1 MLRIDNVKVS
11 YGKALALDGVS
22 LRVEQG
28 ELVAL
33 LGSNGAGKSTL
44 LRTVSG
50 ILRPKAGRVLLD
62 GEAIHTLPSHEI
74 VRRGVI
80 HVPEG
85 REVFRELT
93 VLENLRM
100 GAYLRRD
107 EAGVRAD
114 LDYVFDVFP
123 RLRER
128 RTQAAGTMSGG
139 EAQMLAIGRGLLS
152 RPRLL
157 MLDEPS
163 LGIAPLLRDKIFETI
178 QRIFKERGIS
188 ILLVEQN
195 AKAAL
200 RMCSRAYVVDNG
212 KIGREGQGE
221 ELLQDP
227 YVKTAYLGY

>member
-1 MLRIDNVKVS
+1 MLRVEDLKVS
-11 YGKALALDGVS
+11 YGKAPALDGVS
-22 LRVEQG
+22 LHVG
-28 ELVAL
+28 KAELVSL

-44 LRTVSG
+44 LRTISG
-50 ILRPKAGRVLLD
+50 TLRPREGRILLD
-62 GEAIHTLPSHEI
+62 GDPIHTLPSHAI
-74 VRRGVI
+74 VGRGVV

-93 VLENLRM
+93 VTENLRM

-107 EAGVRAD
+107 DAGVRRD
-114 LDYVFDVFP
+114 LDYVFEVFP
-123 RLRER
+123 RLKER
-128 RTQAAGTMSGG
+128 RSQAAGTMSGG
-139 EAQMLAIGRGLLS
+139 EAQMLAIARGLLS
-152 RPRLL
+152 APRLL

-163 LGIAPLLRDKIFETI
+163 LGIAPLLRDKIFEI
-178 QRIFKERGIS
+178 IRRIFEERGVA

-212 KIGREGQGE
+212 KIGLEGRGE
-221 ELLQDP
+221 ALLEDP